1 MRLVQKV
8 AIVTGAASGFGAGIA
23 RCFGAEGAAVVVADR
38 DAEGGRNTAREIE
51 QAGGTTAFFEVD
63 VCAPDQVKAMVDFAV
78 ERFGRLDVQVNN
90 AGVGQRPVPLEET
103 SDSVFDALVETNMRS
118 VFLGCRYALPV
129 LRRQGGGVIINTAS
143 AIALAPRPNLVAY
156 AASKGWVVTFT
167 KGLALELAPE
177 GIRVNALCPAA
188 GDTPMLKEFMGGKDT
203 AEGRERFAASLP
215 MGRLIHPEN
224 VGWAAVY
231 LACDEASM
239 VTGACLPVDGGRCI

>member
-23 RCFGAEGAAVVVADR
+23 RCFAAEGAAVVVADR
-38 DAEGGRNTAREIE
+38 DADGGRNTARAIE

-90 AGVGQRPVPLEET
+90 AGAGQRPVPLEET

-188 GDTPMLKEFMGGKDT
+188 GDTPMLKEFMGGEDT
-203 AEGRERFAASLP
+203 AEGRGRFAASLP